1 MPPTEEP
8 TPPPPE
14 PTTNERGNVALALA
28 EELTVFDGATGAAS
42 FAIAADSIS
51 PDVACTDPASTPAA
65 NGRLIAVLV
74 HVTTGPDL
82 TAVGGGPAVSAADF
96 RFLAPDG
103 VTLLEAGTPSAA
115 TCLPDTEEFPAG
127 PIAPGQDLT
136 GTVVLDVPPTAGT
149 LFFAPDFL
157 PVGAEWEYVPPAAG

>member
-1 MPPTEEP
+1 VPPTEEP
-8 TPPPPE
+8 PTPPPE
-14 PTTNERGNVALALA
+14 PTANERGNVALALA
-28 EELTVFDGATGAAS
+28 EELTVFDGVTRAAS
-42 FAIAADSIS
+42 FAIAADSMS
-51 PDVACTDPASTPAA
+51 LDVACTDPASTPAA

-82 TAVGGGPAVSAADF
+82 AAVGGGPAVSAADF

-136 GTVVLDVPPTAGT
+136 GTVVLDVPAAAGT
-149 LFFAPDFL
+149 LVFAPGFL
-157 PVGAEWEYVPPAAG
+157 PVGGEWQYG

>member
-1 MPPTEEP
+1 V
-8 TPPPPE
+8 
-14 PTTNERGNVALALA
+14 PTTNARGNVVLALA

-42 FAIAADSIS
+42 FAIAAETIS

-82 TAVGGGPAVSAADF
+82 SAVGGEPAVRAADF

-103 VTLLEAGTPSAA
+103 STLTKAGTPSAA

-127 PIAPGQDLT
+127 RIAPDQELT
-136 GTVVLDVPPTAGT
+136 GTVVLDVPATAGT
-149 LFFAPDFL
+149 LVFAPGFL
-157 PVGAEWEYVPPAAG
+157 PVGAEWEFGPPAGG